1 MCLGYY
7 SQSESST
14 RGLKG
19 AVYCA
24 FDKFCSGVALL
35 RGRIFAIILVFATMA
50 GIIGSI
56 GEFDAS
62 KEDVVVYLERFEL
75 FLPDI
80 I

>member
-1 MCLGYY
+1 MCLDWNYFC
-7 SQSESST
+7 QSELGA

-24 FDKFCSGVALL
+24 FDKFHIGVALL
-35 RGRIFAIILVFATMA
+35 RGRIFAIILVFAIMA

-62 KEDVVVYLERFEL
+62 KEDVVAYF
-75 FLPDI
+75 I
-80 I
+80 